1 MNRYRFNS
9 NNNNN
14 NNFDNYKQ
22 PVNGNVDQDE
32 VANRF
37 KDYIIKLFNI
47 NNETVT
53 KLEKSRVKQIY
64 FNQFQI
70 ESQSIKFQI
79 IEVNLKKNKLFFI

>member
-9 NNNNN
+9 NNNNY
-14 NNFDNYKQ
+14 FDNYKQ
-22 PVNGNVDQDE
+22 PANGNVDQDE

-79 IEVNLKKNKLFFI
+79 IEVNFKKKNFFNLK

>member
-9 NNNNN
+9 NNNNY
-14 NNFDNYKQ
+14 FDNYKQ
-22 PVNGNVDQDE
+22 PANGNVDQDE

-79 IEVNLKKNKLFFI
+79 IEVNLKKKNFFNIK